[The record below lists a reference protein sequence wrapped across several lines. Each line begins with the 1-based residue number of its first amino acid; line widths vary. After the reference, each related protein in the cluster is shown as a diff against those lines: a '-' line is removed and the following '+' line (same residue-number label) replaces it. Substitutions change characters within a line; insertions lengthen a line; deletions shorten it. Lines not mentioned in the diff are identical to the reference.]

1 MSNVIN
7 ITQDSFR
14 STVLESE
21 KPVLV
26 DFWADWCVPCKK
38 LSPIIDEI
46 AAEVGDRALIT
57 KVDLNQ
63 ERLLGI
69 TYQVLSIPT
78 LLIFKNG
85 EKVAEMVGAQSK
97 SKIMAKLE
105 SFM

>member
-1 MSNVIN
+1 MSNVTN
-7 ITQDSFR
+7 ITADSFDAE
-14 STVLESE
+14 VLKSE

-38 LSPIIDEI
+38 LAPVIDEI
-46 AAEVGDRALIT
+46 AAEVGDRALIA
-57 KVDLNQ
+57 KVDLNK
-63 ERLLGI
+63 ERSLGVD
-69 TYQVLSIPT
+69 YQIFSIPT